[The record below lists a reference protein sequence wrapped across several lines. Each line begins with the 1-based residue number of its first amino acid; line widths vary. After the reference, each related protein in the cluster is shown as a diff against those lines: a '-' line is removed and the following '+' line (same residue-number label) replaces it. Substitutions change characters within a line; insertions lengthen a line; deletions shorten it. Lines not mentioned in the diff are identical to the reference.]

1 MTFGLKT
8 IAAAA
13 ALAVGMT
20 SVASAQTLRV
30 AHVDPDD
37 WTASK
42 KGAAAHIFKNI
53 VEGETDLTVELFP
66 AGALGNETE
75 LVAQAQEGLTQVA
88 IVSGAMSKVC
98 AAAGVLD
105 IPYTFSSAT
114 IAWDVLDGEFGDA
127 LAEHCLAETGLRT
140 LAYGETGFRNFTNG
154 TREIRSPE
162 DMEGL
167 KFRVQPIPLYVE
179 MVKGLGG
186 EPTPIAWTELP
197 NALSTGVVDGQ
208 ENPVGTI
215 YNNGLHKLQKYMTL
229 DGHVYAADFIVISD
243 EFYETLSPAE
253 QAVVKKAARV
263 AGNMGRS
270 IQQWG
275 TAEGVLKVQE
285 EGMQVYSPTADE
297 IAAFAAK
304 AQPAV
309 VEYLRG
315 ELGDDAVWID
325 RLKRPLPQRNNL
337 TILRGSRFRAAPNS
351 IYDPQERVPIWTR
364 STVAFN
370 ACLPLAQDCRWRW
383 FLRSFSSTPC
393 VAIRWVNR
401 SPGAKNCRSI

>member
-1 MTFGLKT
+1 MTFNFTK

-13 ALAVGMT
+13 ALTLGL
-20 SVASAQTLRV
+20 ASAAQAQTLRV
-30 AHVDPDD
+30 AHVDPDE

-53 VEGETDLTVELFP
+53 VEGETDLKVELFP

-75 LVAQAQEGLTQVA
+75 LVGQAQEGLTQVV
-88 IVSGAMSKVC
+88 IVSGAMSKAC
-98 AAAGVLD
+98 PAAGVLD
-105 IPYTFSSAT
+105 IPYTFASAT

-127 LAEHCLAETGLRT
+127 LAQHCLEQTGLRT

-154 TREIRSPE
+154 TREIRTPE
-162 DMEGL
+162 DMKGL

-229 DGHVYAADFIVISD
+229 DGHVYAADFILISD
-243 EFYETLSPAE
+243 EFYEMLSPAE
-253 QAVVKKAARV
+253 QAVVSKAARV

-270 IQQWG
+270 IQQWA

-285 EGMQVYSPTADE
+285 EGMQVYAPTAE
-297 IAAFAAK
+297 ELAMFAEK

-309 VEYLRG
+309 VAYLRD
-315 ELGDDAVWID
+315 ELGEDAAWID
-325 RLKRPLPQRNNL
+325 RLQ
-337 TILRGSRFRAAPNS
+337 AAV
-351 IYDPQERVPIWTR
+351 D
-364 STVAFN
+364 A
-370 ACLPLAQDCRWRW
+370 
-383 FLRSFSSTPC
+383 
-393 VAIRWVNR
+393 
-401 SPGAKNCRSI
+401 AK

>member
-1 MTFGLKT
+1 MTFKLST
-8 IAAAA
+8 LAATA
-13 ALAVGMT
+13 ALTLGLAT
-20 SVASAQTLRV
+20 VAGAQTLRV

-42 KGAAAHIFKNI
+42 KGAAAHVLKNI
-53 VEGETDLTVELFP
+53 IEGETDLTVELFP

-75 LVAQAQEGLTQVA
+75 LVGQAQEGLTQVVL
-88 IVSGAMSKVC
+88 VSGAMSKIC
-98 AAAGVLD
+98 PAAGVLD

-127 LAEHCLAETGLRT
+127 LSEHCLNETGLRT

-154 TREIRSPE
+154 TREIRSPA

-208 ENPVGTI
+208 ENPVGVI

-229 DGHVYAADFIVISD
+229 DGHVYAADFILISD
-243 EFYETLSPAE
+243 EFYQSLDPA
-253 QAVVKKAARV
+253 QQQVVAKAARV
-263 AGNMGRS
+263 AGTMGRA

-275 TAEGVLKVQE
+275 TAEGVNKVQE

-297 IAAFAAK
+297 IAAFAEK

-325 RLKRPLPQRNNL
+325 RLQEAV
-337 TILRGSRFRAAPNS
+337 AA
-351 IYDPQERVPIWTR
+351 
-364 STVAFN
+364 
-370 ACLPLAQDCRWRW
+370 AQ
-383 FLRSFSSTPC
+383 
-393 VAIRWVNR
+393 
-401 SPGAKNCRSI
+401 

>member
-1 MTFGLKT
+1 MTFAFSKL
-8 IAAAA
+8 AAAA
-13 ALAVGMT
+13 VVTLGLAT
-20 SVASAQTLRV
+20 AAQAQTIRV

-42 KGAAAHIFKNI
+42 KGAAAHVFKNI
-53 VEGETDLTVELFP
+53 VEGETGLTVEIFP

-75 LVAQAQEGLTQVA
+75 LVGQAQEGLTQVA
-88 IVSGAMSKVC
+88 LVSGAMSKVC
-98 AAAGVLD
+98 PAASVLD
-105 IPYTFSSAT
+105 IPYTFASAT
-114 IAWDVLDGEFGDA
+114 IAWDVLDGPFGDA
-127 LAEHCLAETGLRT
+127 LAQHCLEQTGLRT
-140 LAYGETGFRNFTNG
+140 LAFGETGFRNFTNNQ
-154 TREIRSPE
+154 REIRTPD
-162 DMEGL
+162 DMKGL

-208 ENPVGTI
+208 ENPVGVI
-215 YNNGLHKLQKYMTL
+215 YNNSLHKLQKFMTL

-243 EFYETLSPAE
+243 EFYQSLTPAE
-253 QAVVKKAARV
+253 QQVVAKAARV
-263 AGNMGRS
+263 AGTMGRA

-275 TAEGVLKVQE
+275 TAEGVKKVQA

-325 RLKRPLPQRNNL
+325 RL
-337 TILRGSRFRAAPNS
+337 
-351 IYDPQERVPIWTR
+351 QEA
-364 STVAFN
+364 VAE
-370 ACLPLAQDCRWRW
+370 A
-383 FLRSFSSTPC
+383 S
-393 VAIRWVNR
+393 
-401 SPGAKNCRSI
+401 K